1 MQTVFAEKTEDRSL
15 DDNRHIGELFFIR
28 MYWEKGRIPSG
39 NILYWK
45 DAKREDAQINFTGFD
60 GLLLYLDETC
70 EQNGVLLRKAQVRRN
85 QKRRRYLETGKELE
99 LVKKSE
105 HAAVFWLKVMGREFA
120 SFQGIV
126 HIWGRDYPYRSGFE
140 LIILLK
146 DIVGFTER
154 RSVRKNWKAERNTG
168 RVSSLVDSSRE
179 WQLQEPLPLVH
190 HCSLQMSQQETWT
203 PPPDGKLW
211 TFSMNYMSRDTP
223 LCLSPT
229 IRP

>member
-28 MYWEKGRIPSG
+28 MYWEKGQIPSG

-45 DAKREDAQINFTGFD
+45 DAKKENAQINFMGFD

-70 EQNGVLLRKAQVRRN
+70 EQNGVLLRKAQVRRC
-85 QKRRRYLETGKELE
+85 QKRKRYLEIENRQDLE
-99 LVKKSE
+99 QAKKSG

-120 SFQGIV
+120 SLQGIV

-140 LIILLK
+140 LILLLK

-154 RSVRKNWKAERNTG
+154 RSARRNIII
-168 RVSSLVDSSRE
+168 E
-179 WQLQEPLPLVH
+179 
-190 HCSLQMSQQETWT
+190 
-203 PPPDGKLW
+203 KI
-211 TFSMNYMSRDTP
+211 YK
-223 LCLSPT
+223 
-229 IRP
+229 

>member
-179 WQLQEPLPLVH
+179 YFLQEHFVRH
-190 HCSLQMSQQETWT
+190 R
-203 PPPDGKLW
+203 KFF
-211 TFSMNYMSRDTP
+211 FSMSRYP
-223 LCLSPT
+223 VW
-229 IRP
+229 IQE

>member
-1 MQTVFAEKTEDRSL
+1 MQTVFAEKTEERSL

-45 DAKREDAQINFTGFD
+45 DDKREDAQINFTGFD

-70 EQNGVLLRKAQVRRN
+70 EQNGVLLRKAQVRRC
-85 QKRRRYLETGKELE
+85 QKRRRYLETGNVPDMEQM
-99 LVKKSE
+99 KKSG
-105 HAAVFWLKVMGREFA
+105 HAAIFWLKVMGREFA

-154 RSVRKNWKAERNTG
+154 RGTRRNWMAER
-168 RVSSLVDSSRE
+168 S
-179 WQLQEPLPLVH
+179 
-190 HCSLQMSQQETWT
+190 C
-203 PPPDGKLW
+203 
-211 TFSMNYMSRDTP
+211 
-223 LCLSPT
+223 
-229 IRP
+229 

>member
-1 MQTVFAEKTEDRSL
+1 MVWIVLAVILLIILTLIFSPVKIFVNYQNGKTSIIIKYLFIKKNVNQIRKRKKNLKKSKSEEHNRDESRQKKSKFRNIIPEDNKEKTEFVL
-15 DDNRHIGELFFIR
+15 NI
-28 MYWEKGRIPSG
+28 

-85 QKRRRYLETGKELE
+85 QKRRLYLEAGKELE

-154 RSVRKNWKAERNTG
+154 RSVRKNWKAERN
-168 RVSSLVDSSRE
+168 
-179 WQLQEPLPLVH
+179 
-190 HCSLQMSQQETWT
+190 
-203 PPPDGKLW
+203 
-211 TFSMNYMSRDTP
+211 
-223 LCLSPT
+223 
-229 IRP
+229 

>member
-85 QKRRRYLETGKELE
+85 QKRRRYLETGKRTGAGKKIGACSCF
-99 LVKKSE
+99 LVKSNGTG
-105 HAAVFWLKVMGREFA
+105 VRIF
-120 SFQGIV
+120 
-126 HIWGRDYPYRSGFE
+126 SGDSAY
-140 LIILLK
+140 LGKRLS
-146 DIVGFTER
+146 VPER
-154 RSVRKNWKAERNTG
+154 
-168 RVSSLVDSSRE
+168 
-179 WQLQEPLPLVH
+179 
-190 HCSLQMSQQETWT
+190 
-203 PPPDGKLW
+203 
-211 TFSMNYMSRDTP
+211 
-223 LCLSPT
+223 
-229 IRP
+229 I

>member
-70 EQNGVLLRKAQVRRN
+70 EQNGVLLRKAQVRRC
-85 QKRRRYLETGKELE
+85 QKRRRYLETGNVPDMEQM
-99 LVKKSE
+99 KKSG
-105 HAAVFWLKVMGREFA
+105 HAAIFWLKVMGREFA

-154 RSVRKNWKAERNTG
+154 RKNWKAERN
-168 RVSSLVDSSRE
+168 
-179 WQLQEPLPLVH
+179 
-190 HCSLQMSQQETWT
+190 
-203 PPPDGKLW
+203 
-211 TFSMNYMSRDTP
+211 
-223 LCLSPT
+223 
-229 IRP
+229 

>member
-45 DAKREDAQINFTGFD
+45 DAKREDTQINFTGFD

-85 QKRRRYLETGKELE
+85 QKRRRYLEVGKELE

-146 DIVGFTER
+146 DIVGFTEI
-154 RSVRKNWKAERNTG
+154 KTTK
-168 RVSSLVDSSRE
+168 
-179 WQLQEPLPLVH
+179 
-190 HCSLQMSQQETWT
+190 CSLGYANYYDCIEKILLYDLTKFPS
-203 PPPDGKLW
+203 
-211 TFSMNYMSRDTP
+211 FSSPISMFTV
-223 LCLSPT
+223 LCVTLPT
-229 IRP
+229 

>member
-85 QKRRRYLETGKELE
+85 QKRRRYLEAGKELE

-154 RSVRKNWKAERNTG
+154 RSGRKNWKAERN
-168 RVSSLVDSSRE
+168 
-179 WQLQEPLPLVH
+179 
-190 HCSLQMSQQETWT
+190 
-203 PPPDGKLW
+203 
-211 TFSMNYMSRDTP
+211 
-223 LCLSPT
+223 
-229 IRP
+229 

>member
-85 QKRRRYLETGKELE
+85 QKRT
-99 LVKKSE
+99 
-105 HAAVFWLKVMGREFA
+105 
-120 SFQGIV
+120 
-126 HIWGRDYPYRSGFE
+126 
-140 LIILLK
+140 
-146 DIVGFTER
+146 
-154 RSVRKNWKAERNTG
+154 
-168 RVSSLVDSSRE
+168 VS
-179 WQLQEPLPLVH
+179 
-190 HCSLQMSQQETWT
+190 
-203 PPPDGKLW
+203 
-211 TFSMNYMSRDTP
+211 
-223 LCLSPT
+223 
-229 IRP
+229 